1 MFFVFIYHIG
11 HCYTEIGSVH
21 VGACVVDSHQS
32 EGAGLKWRLNC
43 ALKTGG
49 PVRL

>member
-1 MFFVFIYHIG
+1 MRGVLCFHLP
-11 HCYTEIGSVH
+11 HRALMESVH